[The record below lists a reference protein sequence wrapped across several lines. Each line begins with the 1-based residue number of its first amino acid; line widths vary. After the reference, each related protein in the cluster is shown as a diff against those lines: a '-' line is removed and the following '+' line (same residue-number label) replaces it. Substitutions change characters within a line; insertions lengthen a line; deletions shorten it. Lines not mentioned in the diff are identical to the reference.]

1 MALCVAALR
10 DATETVMDGGEEQ
23 THSGPRQV
31 TEGEWAG
38 WWTWKGLDA
47 FEDHA
52 GPFYFREDDGKV
64 RAAFRAEKQHMNGG
78 GAMHG
83 GAMLTFAD
91 FALFA
96 IGHSTWRGQGN
107 TDHHVTVS
115 LNGDF
120 VGPAHVGDLVEATGE
135 VVRAGGSLSFIR
147 GLIETGG
154 KPMMA
159 FSGVVKRVKRR

>member
-1 MALCVAALR
+1 
-10 DATETVMDGGEEQ
+10 MDGGDEQ
-23 THSGPRQV
+23 AMTGGPTEV

-38 WWTWKGLDA
+38 WWTWQGSDA

-52 GPFYFREDDGKV
+52 GPFYFRHEADGKV
-64 RAAFRAEKQHMNGG
+64 RCAFRAAKQHMNGG

-96 IGHSTWRGQGN
+96 IGHAVWRKAGV

-120 VGPAHVGDLVEATGE
+120 VGPAHVSDLVEATGE

-154 KPMMA
+154 QPMMT